1 MKLVRY
7 GRPAMEKPGIL
18 DADDTLRD
26 LSGIVPDISGDT
38 LSETTLARLAS
49 LNLATLPKVS
59 GQPRLGVPVA
69 GMRNFV
75 CIGLNYSDHAAETGA
90 TPPKEPIVFL
100 KSLSALAGP
109 DDPIIIPRNSSKT
122 DWEAELAI
130 VIGTK
135 ASNVAE
141 ADAFR
146 HIAGYTV
153 CNDVSEREWQNERGG
168 AWDKGKGFDSFGPL
182 GPWLVTRDEVP
193 DPHNLDVFL
202 DIDGQRMQTGNTS
215 KMIFSVPTLV
225 SYVSQC
231 ITLHPGDII
240 STGTPP
246 GVGIGRKP
254 PKFLSPGS
262 VVRLGVAGLGVQTHK
277 TEAVT

>member
-7 GRPAMEKPGIL
+7 GRPGMEKPGIL

-38 LSETTLARLAS
+38 LSETGLARLAS
-49 LNLATLPKVS
+49 LNLTTLPKVP
-59 GQPRLGVPVA
+59 GEHRLGPPVA

-109 DDPIIIPRNSSKT
+109 DDPIIIPRNSRKT

-141 ADAFR
+141 QDALR

-193 DPHNLDVFL
+193 DPHNLDLFL